1 MEKGQTKKR
10 RRGERDGGRRTAKR
24 LYLIF
29 DDWPWGYTIREL
41 DLSSPT
47 VAAGA
52 EPLRLPQPFIRLEA
66 PRGYPLF
73 FAAAGTRIIS
83 THRRNPWDDD
93 SVPDGF
99 LPIVDVRS
107 RGITF
112 GPGRVLHNLP
122 IYLPVASAGGSNGWL
137 LFELDTITVRTLS
150 LKPLWPPRLENPSSA
165 DVQWAWCELLD
176 PPPFDRM
183 GVTSYAV
190 HPDGRTVLFS
200 TEGEGTFA
208 FDAAAASAA
217 GEELAAAAAAG
228 AWEEEQKEIDVA
240 WTWLGE
246 WALPFAGRAHFVHG
260 LNAFVGL
267 SKDPATVGHLCSC
280 EAAAMVGGKGG
291 GGAPPAWKV
300 GKENLFGEDDPG
312 ERHVGA
318 TLLYMGGSE
327 FCLVQ
332 SVSVDDEHAGDDA
345 AAGQE
350 EMEIDD
356 EEEEDQVLRCSN
368 SHLYRV
374 ITFSVSYDGSNG
386 DLTIGETCRVRCYK
400 VPEATTASFL
410 SVDPVAFWL

>member
-1 MEKGQTKKR
+1 MEKGPTKKR

-107 RGITF
+107 RGVTF
-112 GPGRVLHNLP
+112 GPGKVLHNLP

-165 DVQWAWCELLD
+165 DVQWAWRELPD

-183 GVTSYAV
+183 GVTSYAI
-190 HPDGRTVLFS
+190 HPDSCTVLFS

-208 FDAAAASAA
+208 FDAAA
-217 GEELAAAAAAG
+217 GEELAAAARAAG
-228 AWEEEQKEIDVA
+228 EEEQKEIDVA
-240 WTWLGE
+240 WTRLGE

-267 SKDPATVGHLCSC
+267 SNDPATAGHLCSC
-280 EAAAMVGGKGG
+280 EAAAVGGG
-291 GGAPPAWKV
+291 GGAPPACKV
-300 GKENLFGEDDPG
+300 GKENLFGEDDQA
-312 ERHVGA
+312 ERHVGP

-332 SVSVDDEHAGDDA
+332 SVSVVDENAGNGA
-345 AAGQE
+345 AIDQE
-350 EMEIDD
+350 VMEIDDDD
-356 EEEEDQVLRCSN
+356 EEEEEEEVLRCSS

-386 DLTIGETCRVRCYK
+386 DLTIGETCRLRCYK